1 MQARLLIRGA
11 ALAMVMLLGTA
22 MYAQTATGT
31 INATLIN
38 KNGISL
44 VFDSDPGGVVLGSAG
59 TSTASVNFG
68 NVSAFGTLAAGVT
81 RPTVT
86 AASYVVQTLFDVQVI
101 ESGLASPSYTLTG
114 QLAAAAPTGLTYGVD
129 AVTLTTGSQTIS
141 ATGAYNSDV
150 QHTLTL
156 TVSTAAPGS
165 GGPTTGTPLTVTINF
180 TATSN

>member
-1 MQARLLIRGA
+1 MNAKLLIRGV
-11 ALAMVMLLGTA
+11 ALAIVMLLGA
-22 MYAQTATGT
+22 AAYAQTATGT

-68 NVSAFGTLAAGVT
+68 NVSAFGTLAGGVT

-101 ESGLASPSYTLTG
+101 QSGLASPSYTLTG
-114 QLAAAAPTGLTYGVD
+114 QLAAVAPTGLTYGVD

-141 ATGAYNSDV
+141 ATGAYNADV
-150 QHTLTL
+150 QHTLKL
-156 TVSTAAPGS
+156 TISTAAPGS
-165 GGPTTGTPLTVTINF
+165 GGPTTGTPLTATINF

>member
-1 MQARLLIRGA
+1 MQGRLLIRGA
-11 ALAMVMLLGTA
+11 ALAITMLLGTA
-22 MYAQTATGT
+22 TYAQTATGT

-86 AASYVVQTLFDVQVI
+86 AANYVVQTLFDVQVI
-101 ESGLASPSYTLTG
+101 QSGLASPSYTLAG
-114 QLAAAAPTGLTYGVD
+114 QLAAAAPTGLRYGVD

-150 QHTLTL
+150 QHTLKL
-156 TVSTAAPGS
+156 TISTAAPGS
-165 GGPTTGTPLTVTINF
+165 GGPNTGTPLTVTINF